1 MVRCLDPFYTEG
13 KFATKVSESLPRPLR
28 VRSRGP
34 RLRGGLSSCLFFV
47 FLAPQE
53 LFKSFARHLSHL
65 LAEGRS
71 QGKGQG
77 KREGGGKKDYG
88 KGVGKTMSLSL
99 CVQLKQRPKRSSR
112 RSSAA
117 WSAARARPT
126 GSTSKGRKA
135 AKPRRS
141 TRNEDE
147 VGTSSTSPPSVRGR
161 AFLWLR
167 GSQAAGQLDAG
178 SAAGVLLFSGSLLL
192 LLQVMSIIK

>member
-1 MVRCLDPFYTEG
+1 MTFNPTVQQRAPLHAAEPPAPATLREAADIVVRCLDPFYTKG

-77 KREGGGKKDYG
+77 KREVRGEERLWERSGKNNE
-88 KGVGKTMSLSL
+88 TLSL
-99 CVQLKQRPKRSSR
+99 CPV
-112 RSSAA
+112 
-117 WSAARARPT
+117 
-126 GSTSKGRKA
+126 KA
-135 AKPRRS
+135 EAKALIK
-141 TRNEDE
+141 T
-147 VGTSSTSPPSVRGR
+147 
-161 AFLWLR
+161 F
-167 GSQAAGQLDAG
+167 
-178 SAAGVLLFSGSLLL
+178 FSGVERCESEADWKHLKRP
-192 LLQVMSIIK
+192 QSCKTSEIHKE